1 MPAILAIETSGE
13 YCSAAVFDGREAV
26 SRSARVGNAHSDH
39 VLEMVRDVLTETGMA
54 LAACDALAFGAGPGS
69 FTGLRVACAVAQG
82 LAFGADLPVV
92 AVGTLV
98 ALAESLPF
106 EMRTEGSCVIVAQ
119 DARMGEL
126 YWSALRWQEGVWRTD
141 VAASLSMP
149 TAMRADLCAKGI
161 AAFDL
166 GCGNAWAVQG
176 DALDGLA
183 GRVVHRDAPDAV
195 HVARLGLV
203 AWQRGEAVAPEHARP
218 NYVRDRIAL
227 TTVERD
233 ASRRLRWDSLLPA
246 TS

>member
-13 YCSAAVFDGREAV
+13 YCSAALIDGRETV
-26 SRSARVGNAHSDH
+26 SRSARVGNAHSER
-39 VLEMVRDVLTETGMA
+39 VLDMVREVTAEAGLA

-98 ALAESLPF
+98 ALAESLPR
-106 EMRTEGSCVIVAQ
+106 EMRKHGSSVIVAQ

-126 YWSALRWQEGVWRTD
+126 YWSALSWHEGAWRID
-141 VAASLSMP
+141 VPASLS
-149 TAMRADLCAKGI
+149 TAAAMRDDLRLKEM

-166 GCGNAWAVQG
+166 GCGNAWAVHG

-195 HVARLGLV
+195 HVARLGLL

-227 TTVERD
+227 TTIERD
-233 ASRRLRWDSLLPA
+233 AARRLRSAMPLPA